1 MKEMPGLF
9 RIGKVFSGRGHVTGG
24 GYYRLKYSWPKDPAR
39 KANQGSAYIID
50 RQSGKVYQW
59 ANQGKHRHWK

>member
-1 MKEMPGLF
+1 MPGLF

-24 GYYRLKYSWPKDPAR
+24 GHYRLKYSWPKDPTR
-39 KANQGSAYIID
+39 KTNQGSAYIID
-50 RQSGKVYQW
+50 RRSGKVYQW